1 MTLHPEADQSFR
13 SASHVAWQ
21 QVDGDAVL
29 VDLESGRSIGL
40 NPVGT
45 LIWTLI
51 SASVTP
57 QQIVLR
63 MVETFDVGSDEAA
76 SDLRSFLAELQSRGL
91 IEPNARS

>member
-1 MTLHPEADQSFR
+1 MTLHLEADQSFR
-13 SASHVAWQ
+13 AGSHVAWQ

-29 VDLESGRSIGL
+29 VDLDSGRSIGL

-51 SASVTP
+51 SASATP

-63 MVETFDVGSDEAA
+63 LVETFDVEGDEAA
-76 SDLRSFLAELQSRGL
+76 SDVQAFLAELRSRGL
-91 IEPNARS
+91 IEPAARS